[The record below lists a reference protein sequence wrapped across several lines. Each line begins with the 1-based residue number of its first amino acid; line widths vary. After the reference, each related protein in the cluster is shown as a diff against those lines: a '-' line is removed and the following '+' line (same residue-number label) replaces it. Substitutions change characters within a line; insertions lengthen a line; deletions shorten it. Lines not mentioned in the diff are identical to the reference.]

1 MSIKI
6 ENAVFPSPEQW
17 QAAIRGM
24 RNAKNS
30 WDKSD
35 SRIPEGSTDIEIGEA
50 DIKLMRSLCRS
61 GSSHRKFLRM
71 LPVIVDITAPTYWVS
86 ELDTYKLG
94 TVRNSCSFMHTGT
107 NKPFEMEDFSVESGK
122 DKACVDLAVWMLNR
136 LRENYIETKDE
147 ETFRAIRNILPA
159 SYNIRFTWSANYE
172 TLLNIYNQRQG
183 HRLPEWHTFC
193 EWIEKLPYFQEI
205 CFTDKEK

>member
-6 ENAVFPSPEQW
+6 ENTVYPSTPQW

-24 RNAKNS
+24 RNAKRS

-35 SRIPEGSTDIEIGEA
+35 TDDTGIGEA
-50 DIKLMRSLCRS
+50 DLKLMRSLVQA

-71 LPVIVDITAPTYWVS
+71 LPVITDITAPSYWVA

-94 TVRNSCSFMHTGT
+94 TTRNSCSFMHTGT
-107 NKPFEMEDFSVESGK
+107 MKPFTKDDFSVE
-122 DKACVDLAVWMLNR
+122 DD
-136 LRENYIETKDE
+136 TKDAGIDLILWLLNILRDNYLVSKDE
-147 ETFRAIRNILPA
+147 SEFREIRNLLP
-159 SYNIRFTWSANYE
+159 SGYNIRFTWSANYE
-172 TLLNIYNQRQG
+172 TLLNIYNQRKL

-193 EWIEKLPYFQEI
+193 EWIEKLPYFKEI
-205 CFTDKEK
+205 CLTEKE